1 MIKVALVYV
10 ENYEYSNVLTAVKK
24 GIDLIGGIDKFIKTS
39 DKVLLKPN
47 FLAAEVA
54 EKSVTTHPSVFNAIG
69 TILTEKNISVSYG
82 DSPGIGKVDGI
93 AKKSGIYSVAE
104 RLGIKLVS
112 FDEKETVFFER
123 GKQNKSF
130 TIAKTIKEHD
140 ALISLPKL
148 KTHALTTLTGAIKN
162 QFGCVPGTLKAQF
175 HLKIPDL
182 NNFTKML
189 VDLNELIN
197 PKLII
202 MDAIVAMEGN
212 GPRSG
217 SPRKLNVL
225 LFSSDAIAI
234 DAVASRIVSLN
245 PKDIPTVK
253 NGFLSGFGVKSED
266 EIKIVGDNIE
276 KFIVHDF
283 EMPHKKRSILRLLS
297 SMTNTKL
304 GKKIFN
310 TFLSK
315 PVIIENICVKCGVC
329 VEVCPVTPLALNFE
343 KNGKTSPP
351 EYDYSKCIK
360 CYCCQELCPHRAI
373 KLKGIF

>member
-10 ENYEYSNVLTAVKK
+10 DNYEYSNVLSAVRK
-24 GIDLIGGIDKFIKTS
+24 GIELIGGIDKFIKKT

-69 TILTEKNISVSYG
+69 TILTENHISVSYG
-82 DSPGIGKVDGI
+82 DSPGVGKADGI

-104 RLGIKLVS
+104 KLGIKLVS
-112 FDEKETVFFER
+112 FDEKQDIFFEK
-123 GKQNKSF
+123 GKQNKAF

-162 QFGCVPGTLKAQF
+162 QFGCVPGMLKAQF
-175 HLKIPDL
+175 HLKIPDI
-182 NNFTKML
+182 NNFSKML
-189 VDLNELIN
+189 VDLNELIK

-234 DAVASRIVSLN
+234 DAVASRIVSVN
-245 PKDIPTVK
+245 PKDVPTIK
-253 NGFLSGFGVKSED
+253 NGFLSGFGVKSELD
-266 EIKIVGDNIE
+266 IEIVGDDIE

-283 EMPHKKRSILRLLS
+283 KMPHKKRSFLRILS

-304 GKKIFN
+304 GKKLFN
-310 TFLSK
+310 IFLSK
-315 PVIIENICVKCGVC
+315 PVIIKKICIKCGICVD
-329 VEVCPVTPLALNFE
+329 VCPVTPLALNFE
-343 KNGKTSPP
+343 KNGKNVPP
-351 EYDYSKCIK
+351 EYNYSKCIK

-373 KLKGIF
+373 ELKGIF